1 MGKILVVCACLSVAA
16 WADPAASQPIET
28 NSFRY
33 VPPAGWVV
41 NLTTRPVS
49 IVGPAKELL
58 QLTTKNVSGAGTDA
72 EAKGILKD
80 VEGAG
85 VRSIERVIKEDNLR
99 LVRPASRRLLPNGA
113 AITELEARSQDGMRT
128 LLGFVIVGPRSVLLA
143 TLDASGNAQT
153 AISAIR
159 QSFEAIRWTQ

>member
-49 IVGPAKELL
+49 IVGP
-58 QLTTKNVSGAGTDA
+58 
-72 EAKGILKD
+72 
-80 VEGAG
+80 
-85 VRSIERVIKEDNLR
+85 
-99 LVRPASRRLLPNGA
+99 
-113 AITELEARSQDGMRT
+113 
-128 LLGFVIVGPRSVLLA
+128 RSVLLA